1 MKNQDL
7 TLNNARVL
15 TSGGSEAVLES
26 PALPG
31 WGLFRSLLAKL
42 RLTELSR
49 FLGPAF
55 IVSVAYIDPG
65 NFATNITGGSAF
77 NYDLVWVILW
87 SNLTAIFVQIMSAKL
102 GIATGKS
109 LPEVC
114 QDQFSRPTNW
124 FLWIVA
130 EVSAMATDLA
140 EFLGGTLG
148 FYLLFRIPMI
158 WAGLL
163 TGVVSMVI
171 VSLDRYGQRAVE
183 WVITALVGVISLA
196 YFIELF
202 LAGPDWGLV
211 AYHTLVPKLT
221 DKSVLVAVGMLGA
234 TVMPHVIYLHSQLV
248 QSRRDGLSLTARK
261 RHLKMEKIDVF
272 VAMNIAFLINAAMVV
287 VAAAVFFKRGMIVD
301 SIEQAHMSLTPLL
314 GSLSSGAFA
323 IALLASGLS
332 SAAVGTMA
340 GQVIMNG
347 FTGFRIPIWVRRL
360 VTMLPA
366 LIVIALQ
373 LNPVRVLVISQVLLS
388 FTLPA
393 AIIPMM
399 LATSDRRLMGDFV
412 NSRLTSA
419 LGWVIVSAIVS
430 LNVLLIFMI
439 LTGRA

>member
-1 MKNQDL
+1 MKNHDL
-7 TLNNARVL
+7 VLNDTRMIP
-15 TSGGSEAVLES
+15 SHHEAVLES
-26 PALPG
+26 PTLPG
-31 WGLFRSLLAKL
+31 WGLFRHLLGKL
-42 RLTELSR
+42 RLAELSR

-87 SNLTAIFVQIMSAKL
+87 SNITAIFVQIMSAKL

-114 QDQFSRPTNW
+114 HDEFSRGANW

-130 EVSAMATDLA
+130 ELAAMATDLA

-148 FYLLFRIPMI
+148 FYLLFHIPMI

-163 TGVVSMVI
+163 TGLASLVI

-183 WVITALVGVISLA
+183 WVITALVGVISLS
-196 YFIELF
+196 YLIELF

-211 AYHTLVPKLT
+211 AYHTVVPKLT
-221 DKSVLVAVGMLGA
+221 DKSILVAVGMLGA

-248 QSRRDGLSLTARK
+248 QSRRNNDSLAARK

-287 VAAAVFFKRGMIVD
+287 VAAAVFFKRGMVVE

-340 GQVIMNG
+340 GQVIMKG
-347 FTGFRIPIWVRRL
+347 FTGFRIPISVRRL

-366 LIVIALQ
+366 LVVILLQ
-373 LNPVRVLVISQVLLS
+373 MNPVRVLVISQVVLS

-399 LATSDRRLMGDFV
+399 LATSNRRLMGDFV
-412 NSRLTSA
+412 NSRLVSFI
-419 LGWVIVSAIVS
+419 GWAIVSAIVG
-430 LNVLLIFMI
+430 LNALLIYMT